1 MIRLSMLDIYKLFG
15 VLLKHGYRIEL
26 EDGTVVADII
36 DNATCTEFLI
46 DGARYKA
53 KDKLY
58 IKIYKPL
65 TKKSITN
72 LLVNLL

>member
-1 MIRLSMLDIYKLFG
+1 MLRLTMLDIYKLFS

-26 EDGTVVADII
+26 EDGTIVNDIV
-36 DNATCTEFLI
+36 DDSDGTEFSI
-46 DGARYKA
+46 DGIRYAA
-53 KDKLY
+53 KDRLY

-65 TKKSITN
+65 NKKSITS

>member
-1 MIRLSMLDIYKLFG
+1 MIRLTMLDIRKLFS

-26 EDGTVVADII
+26 EDGTIVDDII
-36 DNATCTEFLI
+36 ENATATEFLI

-65 TKKSITN
+65 TKKDITN